1 MKRDH
6 TFSLSD
12 VVSKGFEATYTAK
25 DGTLYFWHR
34 NFGVKVEKRTG
45 KATLLTDPGGLPEA
59 RWVATSLGER
69 ELKGRPRRASS
80 GSPAR
85 RYDSRG
91 RRRARRAPAWT
102 LWASRTRSLAQRVH
116 WSIGT

>member
-1 MKRDH
+1 MKRDP

-45 KATLLTDPGGLPEA
+45 KATLLTDPDGLPEA
-59 RWVATSLGER
+59 RWVATSLGAK
-69 ELKGRPRRASS
+69 ELEAAASKS
-80 GSPAR
+80 VK
-85 RYDSRG
+85 
-91 RRRARRAPAWT
+91 RAPGEGA
-102 LWASRTRSLAQRVH
+102 
-116 WSIGT
+116 